1 MKLRKLRHGLAVAS
15 SLAVVGMASL
25 LLSAGTAQ
33 AAVTIPAFPT
43 FGVYPS
49 WLPANGQVGNTDVS
63 EGSDTTLFMMQ
74 SISDVYN
81 SSGILPFGCQLASDL
96 QHCNLTGNPNVSQSD
111 PLDNFSGVQQLQ
123 GTWNVG
129 SGNGQNAIC
138 GNGNVPLNTTV
149 DYARSSKPFAAQGT
163 CNGVELGYAKDAI
176 AAVDFVNIDPQQ
188 YGTASGYIGHS
199 FTSFNPATGAT
210 VTTPFPS
217 GGIGPVAGGWLPG
230 DSFTCT
236 PNVNQ
241 DNPPLAGECSGTVF
255 QDVSNQPISG
265 GTTLTSVAQRLW
277 CTHGSVATPD
287 ESQIMDWG
295 QLTNL
300 TGTEVPGQGAP
311 IGVPI
316 RIIAVNQ
323 GSGTLNGFMN
333 FAAGGQ
339 AGSTCNSKSTYDSNG
354 AQGSNPQSP
363 QGLSG
368 NLEIALENNA
378 AQVGDFAN
386 ANWGPTDAADQAVDI
401 ATSLYF
407 ISFGVYNTNSIAG
420 QTSIEVNP
428 GVVTG
433 GKPTTFTSSLIASN
447 EDFANTGDNRSN
459 TYAISR
465 TLFNIYNG
473 GNVRASVA
481 GFLNWTCDGGG
492 ASGTGTGAVSPMQ
505 AKGPD
510 RFTGVNYDQD
520 LTNIIVGKFGFSRLS
535 DTTPELPIGSQTVN
549 GVVNPNGTCAAQAPI
564 SSFVS
569 PNQITMTS
577 LPSQVAVGWTVEIP
591 NGYSKQLGVV
601 GSGSVGGNGFVGNT
615 IDTISAISGTTI
627 TLTHNWA
634 SASGSTS
641 PPVLYFPGHPPVTS
655 VTNANT

>member
-1 MKLRKLRHGLAVAS
+1 MKFRKLRHGLGVAS
-15 SLAVVGMASL
+15 SLAAVGLASL

-33 AAVTIPAFPT
+33 AAVTIPAFPA

-49 WLPANGQVGNTDVS
+49 WLPTNGQVGNTDLA

-74 SISDVYN
+74 SISDTYN
-81 SSGILPFGCQLASDL
+81 SSGILPFGCQLASNL
-96 QHCNLTGNPNVSQSD
+96 QDCNMTGNPNVSQSD
-111 PLDNFSGVQQLQ
+111 PLDNFAGVQQLQ

-138 GNGNVPLNTTV
+138 QNGNVPVGVTV
-149 DYARSSKPFAAQGT
+149 DYARSSKPWAPQGT
-163 CNGVELGYAKDAI
+163 CNGIELGYAKDAI
-176 AAVDFVNIDPQQ
+176 AAVDFVNINPSQ
-188 YGTASGYIGHS
+188 YGTPSGYVGHS
-199 FTSFNPATGAT
+199 FTSYNPANGAV

-217 GGIGPVAGGWLPG
+217 GGIGPVAGGWLPT
-230 DSFTCT
+230 DPFTCT

-241 DNPPLAGECSGTVF
+241 DNPPQPGECSGTVF
-255 QDVSNQPISG
+255 QDVSNQAISG
-265 GTTLTSVAQRLW
+265 GTNLTSVAQRLW
-277 CTHGSVATPD
+277 CTHGPVATPD

-300 TGTEVPGQGAP
+300 TGSEVPGQGAP

-316 RIIAVNQ
+316 RILAVNQ

-333 FAAGGQ
+333 YAEGGI
-339 AGSTCNSKSTYDSNG
+339 GSSPCASKSTYDING
-354 AQGSNPQSP
+354 AQGPNPNTP

-407 ISFGVYNTNSIAG
+407 ISFGVYNTNTIAD

-433 GKPTTFTSSLIASN
+433 GKPTTFTASLIASN

-473 GNVRASVA
+473 SNIRASVG
-481 GFLNWTCDGGG
+481 GFLNWLCDGGG

-510 RFTGVNYDQD
+510 RFTGANYDQD
-520 LTNIIVGKFGFSRLS
+520 LTNIIVGKYGFSRLS
-535 DTTPELPIGSQTVN
+535 DTTPELPITSQTVN

-564 SSFVS
+564 SSFTS
-569 PNQITMTS
+569 PNQIVMTS

-591 NGYSKQLGVV
+591 NGYNKTLGVT
-601 GSGSVGGNGFVGNT
+601 GSAGNGFVGDT
-615 IDTISAISGTTI
+615 IDTISAISGNTI
-627 TLTHNWA
+627 TLTNSWN
-634 SASGSTS
+634 SVSGSTS

-655 VTNANT
+655 VTSAST